1 MEGKAGSLAGKV
13 VLVTGATSG
22 KECSY
27 IQFTYLLLIGI
38 GRAAA
43 IEAARQGAK
52 VVVSGRREE
61 KGKEVVEKIHSEGGE
76 ATWVSCDVTQEDQI
90 INLIDKVVQTYGRL
104 DCAFNNAGCISPDGN
119 SHPRFYF
126 GFELILHKVAASVSD
141 TTMKAYEVVTSVNQ
155 TSILLCMKYQI
166 TQMKKQDYFQGSHSQ
181 PVPFAQMFTRRLIY
195 RKGEER
201 PRLNCK
207 LQFD

>member
-1 MEGKAGSLAGKV
+1 MLLQVRSV
-13 VLVTGATSG
+13 VTFNLV
-22 KECSY
+22 
-27 IQFTYLLLIGI
+27 FTCVGI

-52 VVVSGRREE
+52 VIVSGRREE

-76 ATWVSCDVTQEDQI
+76 AMWVSCDVTQEDQI
-90 INLIDKVVQTYGRL
+90 INLIDNAVQTYGRL

-119 SHPRFYF
+119 SPLPLLC
-126 GFELILHKVAASVSD
+126 FELILQEVAASVCD
-141 TTMKAYEVVTSVNQ
+141 TTMKAYEQVTNVNQ

-166 TQMKKQDYFQGSHSQ
+166 AQMKKQDYFQGKNLSPS
-181 PVPFAQMFTRRLIY
+181 PFAQMFTQRLT
-195 RKGEER
+195 RKAEEW
-201 PRLNCK
+201 PRLNSK